1 MRIRITEPNRRALS
15 LSREEIALGIEP
27 RVKAAQAAAEHR
39 RMNPFPGRALTAR
52 ALTGEQAHR
61 SWHIARL
68 NRTLSAGIV
77 QGLGM
82 AFVDEVL
89 AQPGTAADAPPPA
102 LDLDAARPLAFE
114 SGLAVAL
121 SGEDIEVPTQIV
133 CDALDLPVAAPQW
146 LLDGAPPPTTVGLD
160 ELLPRNVGPRLRELL
175 AEGRPVPRAGI
186 VVAEPVEY
194 DNLLDP
200 TGAAAHSQCERDL
213 EAEAFDD
220 EVRQESTRLVY
231 YAWPEEWLP
240 LPAPDAQWRNRL
252 AYEIFRR
259 ELAARES
266 TRMPWWRL
274 GVPIA
279 LVAFNAAWA
288 PLFADRG
295 AVARTGGA
303 PRTRLPFVSGRGTRF
318 LWQARIE
325 QLTEHIA
332 EARALGG
339 TTAQLALA
347 LRWLPPAGLLPRDA
361 INARARTSV
370 VFPPNIR
377 VDAAPVPLEQLDA
390 LLEDSASGAPID
402 LAASDEIRV
411 LVPVPQQFFEP
422 DLLLIERADA
432 GSEIARAIARFV
444 DIRSDWLRRRQSLRE
459 KQRRL
464 AVTLDGPRVAAV
476 PSAAEDPQRLEPE
489 RFDPLLPA
497 PAGVIHRSALLAGM
511 HQHFLLNAPTALT
524 PADGVLFAYVQ
535 LDRENPPREVM
546 LQFFAN
552 GNWEHR
558 AFWGED
564 LIAWGATGTAA
575 RLPQGA
581 LPAAGEWIRLE
592 VRAADLGLVQAD
604 VTGVAFT
611 LFDGRAAWGPV
622 GVGQDP
628 WLTEALVRA
637 ASQHG
642 DGEGWEFLAADDAN
656 APFEDA
662 FGTLAAGGQ
671 RVVAEF
677 ETVKKEVGA
686 LRFGV
691 RGAQQT
697 LAQAIDAHGLRM
709 GMKLLKAS
717 LDKTDDGIDFGFI
730 RVQSDLYRLRQSV
743 LKQSQATRFAVSPA
757 LSQIAE
763 LDSAAATREQLAEF
777 YGDIKQTA
785 REASPQSAPA
795 GGGAPDAE
803 RASFVNLA
811 ATAATGLTAPLG
823 APLVRADLSGAV
835 AVRTAGAPLAFAA
848 AAVKATD
855 FEQRKNIFEADAVTG
870 LAEVRNVSIAARME
884 QPRAV
889 ETKNFTLST
898 RVEVTQ
904 RLAQAELDLDEMV
917 VAGVPTGQLDPA
929 TGQPLRA
936 TRKLTEI
943 ADFARTLIDPS
954 PDAARADEAHYFL
967 GGVDVAD
974 FTIGLLRNF
983 EGLVARY
990 RAALERC
997 QKAVNAIEANAA
1009 GLARRL
1015 PVVERE
1021 LAEARQ
1027 DVATARALLAEDQE
1041 RAASVNARRDA
1052 VMAEHVQ
1059 FLAFARPRLGK
1070 RLEPLPARAL
1080 DNAFEPDT
1088 VPACFAQHDDAP
1100 AEVLQMLRLIR
1111 QAPVAWFPYARGL
1124 LDLLDRAPQLD
1135 RLAQLVRQ
1143 PIARFAV
1150 SAAAVPLVAASQQ
1163 LAQSHGAVLAAVRVE
1178 AQLTALAASASE
1190 NRMAL
1195 ARVASLADLASMV
1208 EHAILSRR
1216 AVQEYERVAQVA
1228 SCLHARLGE
1237 VKPALRML
1245 WAERFSQFDA
1255 PVDLGDLSLLPRFG
1269 EVPAELREEIV
1280 ELATW
1285 LRGRA
1290 ARDEPRAQALINDLL
1305 RVCLLAASHSPVNEI
1320 VTGRVLRPLPLFP
1333 GTLVPIRPS
1342 LLDKVRLGQTVQFF
1356 DAGRLAATAVVDD
1369 LQADTVQVRV
1379 LRAES
1384 NAQATEAMAVRFLTT
1399 IA

>member
-15 LSREEIALGIEP
+15 LSRDEIALGIEP

-61 SWHIARL
+61 SWHIAHL

-77 QGLGM
+77 QGLGL
-82 AFVDEVL
+82 AFADEVL
-89 AQPGTAADAPPPA
+89 ALPGTAADAPPA
-102 LDLDAARPLAFE
+102 ELDLETARPIALE

-121 SGEDIEVPTQIV
+121 SGEDIEVPTQII

-146 LLDGAPPPTTVGLD
+146 LLEGAPAPTTGLD
-160 ELLPRNVGPRLRELL
+160 ELLPRNVGAPLRELL
-175 AEGRPVPRAGI
+175 AAGRPVPRAGI
-186 VVAEPVEY
+186 IVAEPVEY
-194 DNLLDP
+194 DSLLDP
-200 TGAAAHSQCERDL
+200 SGAAAHSQCERDL

-240 LPAPDAQWRNRL
+240 LPAPDVQWRNRL

-259 ELAARES
+259 ELAASES
-266 TRMPWWRL
+266 TRLPWWRL

-303 PRTRLPFVSGRGTRF
+303 PRTRLPFVNGRGTRF

-339 TTAQLALA
+339 TTAQLAEA

-361 INARARTSV
+361 INARARTSL
-370 VFPPNIR
+370 VFPPNVR

-390 LLEDSASGAPID
+390 MLEDSASGAPID
-402 LAASDEIRV
+402 LATSDEIRV

-422 DLLLIERADA
+422 ELLLIERADA
-432 GSEIARAIARFV
+432 DGEIARAIARFV
-444 DIRSDWLRRRQSLRE
+444 DVRADWLRRRQSLRE
-459 KQRRL
+459 KQRQL
-464 AVTLDGPRVAAV
+464 AVALDGPRVAAV
-476 PSAAEDPQRLEPE
+476 PAAAEDPQRLEPE

-511 HQHFLLNAPTALT
+511 HQHFLLNAPTPLT
-524 PADGVLFAYVQ
+524 PADDVLVAFVQ
-535 LDRENPPREVM
+535 IDRENPPRELM

-558 AFWGED
+558 AFWGDD
-564 LIAWGATGTAA
+564 LIAWGVPGTAG
-575 RLPQGA
+575 RLAQGA
-581 LPAAGEWIRLE
+581 LPVAGEWIRLE
-592 VRAADLGLVQAD
+592 VRAADLGLVRAD
-604 VTGVAFT
+604 ITGVAFT

-622 GVGQDP
+622 GIGQDA
-628 WLTEALVRA
+628 WLTEALVRG

-642 DGEGWEFLAADDAN
+642 DGEGWEFVAADDAN

-662 FGTLAAGGQ
+662 FGTAAIGGQ

-686 LRFGV
+686 LRFGI

-697 LAQAIDAHGLRM
+697 LAQAIDTHGLRTA
-709 GMKLLKAS
+709 MKLLKAS
-717 LDKTDDGIDFGFI
+717 LDKTNDGIDFGFL

-777 YGDIKQTA
+777 YGDIKQAT
-785 REASPQSAPA
+785 RQASPQAAPSGTSAPI
-795 GGGAPDAE
+795 AE

-811 ATAATGLTAPLG
+811 TAVRPGVAELG
-823 APLVRADLSGAV
+823 ELRVRADFEPIAPIAV
-835 AVRTAGAPLAFAA
+835 APGALGAFAEL
-848 AAVKATD
+848 KATD
-855 FEQRKNIFEADAVTG
+855 FKQSANIFEGDALTG

-904 RLAQAELDLDEMV
+904 KLALAELDLDEIV

-943 ADFARTLIDPS
+943 SDFAGALIDPS

-997 QKAVNAIEANAA
+997 QKAVNAIDANAA
-1009 GLARRL
+1009 ALARRL
-1015 PVVERE
+1015 PVVDRE

-1027 DVATARALLAEDQE
+1027 DVATARALLAEDEE

-1052 VMAEHVQ
+1052 VIAEHVQ
-1059 FLAFARPRLGK
+1059 FLAFARPRFGK

-1111 QAPVAWFPYARGL
+1111 QAPVAWFPHARGL
-1124 LDLLDRAPQLD
+1124 LDLIDRAPQLD

-1143 PIARFAV
+1143 PFAQF
-1150 SAAAVPLVAASQQ
+1150 AAATTAVPLLAASQQ
-1163 LAQSHGAVLAAVRVE
+1163 IAQSHSAVLMAVRSE
-1178 AQLTALAASASE
+1178 AQSVALAASASE
-1190 NRMAL
+1190 NRVQL
-1195 ARVASLADLASMV
+1195 ARVASLADLASIV
-1208 EHAILSRR
+1208 EHAVLSRR
-1216 AVQEYERVAQVA
+1216 AVQEYERIAQVA
-1228 SCLHARLGE
+1228 ACLHARLGE
-1237 VKPALRML
+1237 VKPALRMV

-1255 PVDLGDLSLLPRFG
+1255 PANLGDLSLLPRFG
-1269 EVPAELREEIV
+1269 EVPTELREDIV
-1280 ELATW
+1280 ELASW

-1320 VTGRVLRPLPLFP
+1320 VTGRVLRPLPLLP
-1333 GTLVPIRPS
+1333 GMLVPIRPS
-1342 LLDKVRLGQTVQFF
+1342 LFDKVRLGQAVQFF
-1356 DAGRLAATAVVDD
+1356 DGGRVTATAVVDD
-1369 LQADTVQVRV
+1369 LQADAAQVRV
-1379 LRAES
+1379 IRAEP
-1384 NAQATEAMAVRFLTT
+1384 NAQATEAMSVRFQTT
-1399 IA
+1399 LA

>member
-15 LSREEIALGIEP
+15 LSRDEIALGIEP

-61 SWHIARL
+61 SWHIAHL

-77 QGLGM
+77 QGLGL
-82 AFVDEVL
+82 AFADEVL
-89 AQPGTAADAPPPA
+89 ALPGTAADAPPPT
-102 LDLDAARPLAFE
+102 LDLEAARPIALEA
-114 SGLAVAL
+114 GLAVAL
-121 SGEDIEVPTQIV
+121 SGEDIEVPTQIT

-146 LLDGAPPPTTVGLD
+146 LFDGVPPPTTIGLD
-160 ELLPRNVGPRLRELL
+160 ELLPRNVGTRLRELL
-175 AEGRPVPRAGI
+175 AEGHPVPRAGI

-194 DNLLDP
+194 DSLIDP

-259 ELAARES
+259 EVTATES

-274 GVPIA
+274 GVPVA

-303 PRTRLPFVSGRGTRF
+303 PRTRMPFVTGRGTRF

-339 TTAQLALA
+339 TTAQLAEA
-347 LRWLPPAGLLPRDA
+347 LRWLPPAGLLPKDA
-361 INARARTSV
+361 IDARARTSV
-370 VFPPNIR
+370 VFPPNVR

-390 LLEDSASGAPID
+390 LLEDSASGTPID
-402 LAASDEIRV
+402 LGAADEIRV

-422 DLLLIERADA
+422 ELLLIERADA
-432 GSEIARAIARFV
+432 GGEIARAIARFV
-444 DIRSDWLRRRQSLRE
+444 DVRADWLRRRQSLRE
-459 KQRRL
+459 KQRQL
-464 AVTLDGPRVAAV
+464 VVALDGPRVAAV
-476 PSAAEDPQRLEPE
+476 PAAAEDPQRLEPE

-497 PAGVIHRSALLAGM
+497 PTGVIHRSALLAGM
-511 HQHFLLNAPTALT
+511 HQHFLLNAPAALT
-524 PADGVLFAYVQ
+524 PADDVLFAFVQ
-535 LDRENPPREVM
+535 LDRENPPRELM

-564 LIAWGATGTAA
+564 LIPWGVPGTAG
-575 RLPQGA
+575 RLSQGA

-592 VRAADLGLVQAD
+592 IRAADFGLARTD
-604 VTGVAFT
+604 ITGVAFT

-622 GVGQDP
+622 GIVGQDP
-628 WLTEALVRA
+628 WLTEALLSGS
-637 ASQHG
+637 SQHG
-642 DGEGWEFLAADDAN
+642 DGEGWEFIGAEDVN
-656 APFEDA
+656 SPFEDA
-662 FGTLAAGGQ
+662 FGTVATGGR

-677 ETVKKEVGA
+677 EAVKKDVGA
-686 LRFGV
+686 LRFGT

-697 LAQAIDAHGLRM
+697 LAQAIDLHGLRSA
-709 GMKLLKAS
+709 MKLLKAS
-717 LDKTDDGIDFGFI
+717 LDKTNDGIDFGFI

-763 LDSAAATREQLAEF
+763 LDSAAATREQLADF
-777 YGDIKQTA
+777 YGEIKRTGAQA
-785 REASPQSAPA
+785 GPQAAPS
-795 GGGAPDAE
+795 GGSTPVAE
-803 RASFVNLA
+803 RASFANLA
-811 ATAATGLTAPLG
+811 TAVSPGLTASLG
-823 APLVRADLSGAV
+823 ETLVRADLTGAI
-835 AVRTAGAPLAFAA
+835 GSAPLAFTAA
-848 AAVKATD
+848 AFKATD
-855 FEQRKNIFEADAVTG
+855 FDQRTNIFEGDAMTG

-904 RLAQAELDLDEMV
+904 RLAQAELDLDEIIV
-917 VAGVPTGQLDPA
+917 SGVPTGELDPA
-929 TGQPLRA
+929 TGQPQRA

-943 ADFARTLIDPS
+943 TDFAGALIDPS

-997 QKAVNAIEANAA
+997 QKAVNSIEVNAA
-1009 GLARRL
+1009 ALARRL
-1015 PVVERE
+1015 PVVDRE

-1027 DVATARALLAEDQE
+1027 DVATARALLAEDEE
-1041 RAASVNARRDA
+1041 RAVSVNARRDA
-1052 VMAEHVQ
+1052 LIAEHVQ
-1059 FLAFARPRLGK
+1059 FLAFARPRFGK

-1111 QAPVAWFPYARGL
+1111 QAPVAWFPHARGL
-1124 LDLLDRAPQLD
+1124 LDLVDRAPQLD

-1143 PIARFAV
+1143 PFAQFAV
-1150 SAAAVPLVAASQQ
+1150 GTAAAPLVAASQQ
-1163 LAQSHGAVLAAVRVE
+1163 LALSHSAVLAAVRSG
-1178 AQLTALAASASE
+1178 AQSTALAASAAE
-1190 NRMAL
+1190 NRVQL
-1195 ARVASLADLASMV
+1195 ARVASLADLAAIV
-1208 EHAILSRR
+1208 EHAVLSRR
-1216 AVQEYERVAQVA
+1216 AVQEYERIAQVA

-1237 VKPALRML
+1237 VKPALRMV

-1255 PVDLGDLSLLPRFG
+1255 PANLGDLSLLPRFG
-1269 EVPAELREEIV
+1269 EVPAELREDIV
-1280 ELATW
+1280 ELAAW

-1320 VTGRVLRPLPLFP
+1320 VTGRVLRPLPLLP

-1342 LLDKVRLGQTVQFF
+1342 LLDKVRLGQAVQFF
-1356 DAGRLAATAVVDD
+1356 DAGRVTATAVVAD
-1369 LQADTVQVRV
+1369 LQADAAQVRV
-1379 LRAES
+1379 IRAEP
-1384 NAQATEAMAVRFLTT
+1384 NAQATEAMSVRFQTT
-1399 IA
+1399 FA